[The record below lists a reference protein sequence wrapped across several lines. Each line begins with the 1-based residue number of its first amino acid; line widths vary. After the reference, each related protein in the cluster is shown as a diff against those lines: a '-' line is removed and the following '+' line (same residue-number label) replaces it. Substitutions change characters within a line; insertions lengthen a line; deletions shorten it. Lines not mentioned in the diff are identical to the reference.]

1 MEKKRVR
8 IYKAE
13 QGGSMM
19 NPLSDFITKA
29 QYGQQQQVDPQ
40 QLVMQ
45 TVSAIAPAELGGQ
58 GNDPND
64 VYMQLAQ
71 THGQEM
77 ASSIINAAVGYIQ
90 QMTSGAQSQQAQTT
104 EPSSD
109 QLSIQ
114 EELIAQER
122 ERQRIMQEQMAE
134 QQDDDFMDEL
144 LYGEAKEGGS
154 LDKMKKQYVKSAV
167 KLAKKE
173 LGDAG
178 TNNEQPVDSTD
189 IREGRNS
196 KVSNFLTS
204 VQNNAYLSQVEKQAE
219 NMFMQ
224 QFGGNVSPDLYKYV
238 YGGYDPSI
246 PELTMAQNGITVTD
260 KWGNT
265 KQMSQEDADYWNQ
278 MSSGNPDLRLTDF
291 SLASDAPKQTTSE
304 NLTDQQKMFLNA
316 GRAYGYPT
324 QGYYPNYVP
333 YSTDN
338 FWNSVIPYNR
348 GQKRTVLGQGKY
360 DVGSLP
366 FSPYF
371 GPDLSGF
378 EVKKER
384 LGLGSKKYTYR
395 PLYGTDTP
403 ESSDELTKDK
413 RERQGPFSNLGEKLK
428 YRFMKEEPGVDRKVK
443 GITSKG
449 WLGNIKKAQEGL
461 QKFQGNEQGN
471 QVNNQNQTI
480 PELKPKSSKE
490 VWQTTRPEIMQSWGV
505 QDIQSGEDLL
515 KDWEMETFEMK
526 EFDPQTALMA
536 TNMGANF
543 LSSLAT
549 SPRFDKGARQAQ
561 RDAYT
566 GQTMDNIAADTF
578 YTQPGTYFTNAESAF
593 RGKKPGAPQGEGFEN
608 IVKHGGPIMAQ
619 GGTPYPQR
627 FGSLQITPTAMG
639 GNDIDQYIGKQ
650 GVEVKD
656 SISAVPREDANL
668 EAEGGETAYGDING
682 DGFPEH
688 YKINGPRHTEGGV
701 PLNIPDGTFI
711 FSDTRSMKITDCNI
725 LKMFNKPC
733 GKGGFTPATLAKP
746 YDINS
751 YRKILQDPTSDQ
763 LDKKTAEL
771 MIKQYVLKLGA
782 LALAQESKK
791 GFPQG
796 IPEVARPYMEAMGI
810 KDEDLLPKDPNA
822 TEGTPQEMDMM
833 AMTSEEGM
841 PAEDE
846 MMEQPMA
853 QLGQIVKGAK
863 QLGRIA
869 NPFNTI
875 NTLAKTVA
883 PIMIN
888 PVHFPTFGMLAGER
902 TMVGPFTGSP
912 LNFLPGYGKDL
923 EKEMGPNEAF
933 RYFGDTLD
941 YVKLNNNMLD
951 SADGPLLRMGKSR
964 IKSDPGQWFEQGKPN
979 AAYTSVFG
987 VRANPDAPGSNLR
1000 YMPSAGRNGVLI
1012 GDVSNTNSRV
1022 INLNDPGATAYRRL
1036 FFSNKLSPVDLDN
1049 PWDWKNYGG
1058 NAQALLERYG
1068 YAAGLAGLAGAMG
1081 FTAPQEYLDEYVTD
1095 PIMNFTEG
1103 ARNTISEFMENPF
1116 NYRKQDGGEQMP
1128 MVMYG
1133 MEMGGYDMP
1142 FAQETPMEIFQR
1154 GGQLDKYQ
1162 DKGEVKKSTKVYTK
1176 TDLPENAVIKTE
1188 KDAWNIQP
1196 GDFVLQA
1203 DGTYRKVLTSGF
1215 NPQKVAVD
1223 TGTQK
1228 QTVQDFIAK
1237 SPENKQ
1243 IIDQANAIIKKGID
1257 DKTITCLDKSC
1268 SQIRITGKFNPP
1280 YKDRIILSRAL
1291 NSNINFG
1298 TDKYTVKKQSYTPGY
1313 EGKGAFVA
1321 GFTPEDYEKR
1331 FIFEKARGA
1340 GNTDDEA
1347 FAIVDQVYADPKL
1360 KAKFRKDYLTML
1372 GVPNIPTTDEELL
1385 KPDFYKTRYA
1395 DVTKGIESVLTKD
1408 FARPA
1413 VGDDALSGFE
1423 HFDAFGFSPDVK
1435 YEYSPEELQEKETVI
1450 SGPGGDMIPVNIPV
1464 PKYAPWWLQDTI
1476 GTTGAAIRMFSR
1488 QDQFPPSFR
1497 VDYEEP
1503 RGPFL
1508 DPARELAAQSESSNK
1523 MINYL
1528 SKFAGPQNLVNI
1540 ASNIMGQDS
1549 KAAAEIL
1556 AKYNN
1561 ANVQLDRQD
1570 EYAGTD
1576 IRNREADARMKAAQ
1590 AVVDA
1595 TNKTIAGRQNTRLAD
1610 TKYLE
1615 DQLKSAITNRWMT
1628 DTVNQMYPDF
1638 AVDPSVGGKLMKT
1651 PGYKTPSPT
1660 KPNNLDDYY
1669 SRFYDLTGDK
1679 EQASKLAMFQYNKD
1693 KAVASADNQYPIEA
1707 IMSMYNREYGGELPE
1722 AQTGLIKSAGNML
1735 SKIPG
1740 MSRMINPALA
1750 RFTGSSLA
1758 QFPQSDLVRPLGSQT
1773 PVPLSELSEL
1783 SNLQDIP
1790 EYLPEL
1796 QQNYPV
1802 MQAGFIPK
1810 LPSLPTSITDIGE
1823 SLGSLAKYALPTL
1836 GTPSTINPES
1846 LSSMGTVTDPKSI
1859 TDDELLD
1866 LIAKIDFTQPVEQWV
1881 KNLHPTELLVLKA
1894 NKDRINAL
1902 KDTVKKSKGKDKGKA
1917 VTEKPKAPVQPISKD
1932 ELNETA
1938 LELYG
1943 IEYKNLTDA
1952 QMMDV
1957 ISYNNFKKIA
1967 NPPKKTRTR
1976 KSKTETVSTPQTNMD
1991 IITQTREKLAM
2002 DNYGE
2007 SYETLTGLAKKM
2019 IDSEVQRLLGSET
2032 PPFQSGGIFVM
2043 GSNVFPPM
2051 FY

>member
-64 VYMQLAQ
+64 VYMKLAQ

-90 QMTSGAQSQQAQTT
+90 QMTSGAQSEQAQST
-104 EPSSD
+104 EPVSD

-134 QQDDDFMDEL
+134 QEDDDFMNEL

-167 KLAKKE
+167 KLAKKQ

-316 GRAYGYPT
+316 GKAYGYPT
-324 QGYYPNYVP
+324 QGYYPNYIP

-338 FWNSVIPYNR
+338 FFNSVIPYNR
-348 GQKRTVLGQGKY
+348 GQKRTVMGQGRY

-428 YRFMKEEPGVDRKVK
+428 YRLMKEEPGVDRKVK

-526 EFDPQTALMA
+526 EFDPQQALLA
-536 TNMGANF
+536 KNVIGSGIASIG
-543 LSSLAT
+543 SSPL
-549 SPRFDKGARQAQ
+549 FDKGARQAK

-578 YTQPGTYFTNAESAF
+578 YTQPGTYFTNAEAAF
-593 RGKKPGAPQGEGFEN
+593 RGKKPGAPQGEGFEA
-608 IVKHGGPIMAQ
+608 IVKYGGPIMAK

-639 GNDIDQYIGKQ
+639 GNDIDQYIGKK

-701 PLNIPDGTFI
+701 PLNLPDGTFI

-888 PVHFPTFGMLAGER
+888 PIHFPTFGMALDPDIGI
-902 TMVGPFTGSP
+902 GPFTGNP
-912 LNFLPGYGKDL
+912 LNILPIGKKL
-923 EKEMGPNEAF
+923 EGDNSAF
-933 RYFGDTLD
+933 RKFGDTLD
-941 YVKLNNNMLD
+941 YVKFSRSLD
-951 SADGPLLRMGKSR
+951 PSHGPLLRLGKSQTAGEGNWAAPN
-964 IKSDPGQWFEQGKPN
+964 KVNEAYPGVF
-979 AAYTSVFG
+979 AAEFNT
-987 VRANPDAPGSNLR
+987 AIPGSNLGYKSIPNR
-1000 YMPSAGRNGVLI
+1000 RGVLI
-1012 GDVSNTNSRV
+1012 TDAQGNRMPKISID
-1022 INLNDPGATAYRRL
+1022 DPGLFLKRRVPFL
-1036 FFSNKLSPVDLDN
+1036 SDRYIDIDMDKLRNDEF
-1049 PWDWKNYGG
+1049 DWRTMGG
-1058 NAQALLERYG
+1058 NAQAMAERYG
-1068 YAAGLAGLAGAMG
+1068 YAAGLAGLAGAAG
-1081 FTAPQEYLDEYVTD
+1081 FTEPQEYLDEYVTD

-1103 ARNTISEFMENPF
+1103 ARKTISEFMENPF

-1128 MVMYG
+1128 MAMYG
-1133 MEMGGYDMP
+1133 MTMGGYDLP
-1142 FAQETPMEIFQR
+1142 FVQETPMEIFQR
-1154 GGQLDKYQ
+1154 GGQLAQYQ
-1162 DKGEVKKSTKVYTK
+1162 NAGEVKKSTKVYTK

-1196 GDFVLQA
+1196 GDFVLQS

-1228 QTVQDFIAK
+1228 QTVQEFIAK

-1243 IIDQANAIIKKGID
+1243 IIDKANAIIKKGID

-1280 YKDRIILSRAL
+1280 FKDRIILSRAL

-1321 GFTPEDYEKR
+1321 GFTPEEYEKR
-1331 FIFEKARGA
+1331 FIFEKAKGA

-1395 DVTKGIESVLTKD
+1395 DVTKGMESVLTKD

-1413 VGDDALSGFE
+1413 IGDDALSGFE
-1423 HFDAFGFSPDVK
+1423 HFDAFGFSPELK
-1435 YEYSPEELQEKETVI
+1435 YEYSPYELENKQTIV

-1476 GTTGAAIRMFSR
+1476 GTAGAAIRMFSR

-1549 KAAAEIL
+1549 KVAADIL
-1556 AKYNN
+1556 SKYNN
-1561 ANVQLDRQD
+1561 ANTQLARQD
-1570 EYAGTD
+1570 DYAGLD
-1576 IRNREADARMKAAQ
+1576 IRNREADNRMKAAQ

-1610 TKYLE
+1610 MKYLE

-1628 DTVNQMYPDF
+1628 DTVNQMYLDF
-1638 AVDPSVGGKLMKT
+1638 AVDPSVGGKLIKT
-1651 PGYKTPSPT
+1651 PNYKNPSPT
-1660 KPNNLDDYY
+1660 KSNNLDDYY
-1669 SRFYDLTGDK
+1669 SRFYDLTDDK

-1693 KAVASADNQYPIEA
+1693 KTGASTNNDYPIEA

-1722 AQTGLIKSAGNML
+1722 AQTGLIKLAGNML
-1735 SKIPG
+1735 SKVPG
-1740 MSRMINPALA
+1740 ISRMVNPTLA

-1758 QFPQSDLVRPLGSQT
+1758 QIPQSDLVRPLGSQT
-1773 PVPLSELSEL
+1773 PVSLSELSEL
-1783 SNLQDIP
+1783 SNLQDAP

-1796 QQNYPV
+1796 QQDYPV

-1810 LPSLPTSITDIGE
+1810 LPGLPASITDIGE

-1836 GTPSTINPES
+1836 GTPSSINPES

-1866 LIAKIDFTQPVEQWV
+1866 LIAKIDFTQPVEQWMN
-1881 KNLHPTELLVLKA
+1881 NLHPTELLVLKA
-1894 NKDRINAL
+1894 NKDRINVL
-1902 KDTVKKSKGKDKGKA
+1902 KDTIKQSKGKAKGKT
-1917 VTEKPKAPVQPISKD
+1917 VTKKPKAPVQPISKD

-1943 IEYKNLTDA
+1943 MEYKNLTDA

-1967 NPPKKTRTR
+1967 NPPKKTRT
-1976 KSKTETVSTPQTNMD
+1976 KKPKTETVSAPQVNTDM
-1991 IITQTREKLAM
+1991 ITQTREKLAM
-2002 DNYGE
+2002 DYYGE

-2019 IDSEVQRLLGSET
+2019 IDNEVQKLLGSET

>member
-8 IYKAE
+8 IYRAE

-45 TVSAIAPAELGGQ
+45 TVAAIAPAELGGQ

-64 VYMQLAQ
+64 EYMRLAQ

-104 EPSSD
+104 EPVSD

-114 EELIAQER
+114 EELIAQEK
-122 ERQRIMQEQMAE
+122 ERQRLMQEQMAE
-134 QQDDDFMDEL
+134 QEDDDFMNEL

-154 LDKMKKQYVKSAV
+154 LDKMKKRYVKSAV

-178 TNNEQPVDSTD
+178 TNNEEPVDSTD
-189 IREGRNS
+189 IREGRNR

-238 YGGYDPSI
+238 YGGNDPSI

-291 SLASDAPKQTTSE
+291 SLASDAPVKTDSDG
-304 NLTDQQKMFLNA
+304 LTDQQKMFLNA
-316 GRAYGYPT
+316 GKASGYQT
-324 QGYYPNYVP
+324 KGYYPNYVP

-338 FWNSVIPYNR
+338 FFNAMIPFNR
-348 GQKRTVLGQGKY
+348 GQKRTVMGQGRY

-395 PLYGTDTP
+395 PLYGTDRP

-413 RERQGPFSNLGEKLK
+413 RERQGPFSNLSEKLK
-428 YRFMKEEPGVDRKVK
+428 YGFMKEEPGVDRKVK

-449 WLGNIKKAQEGL
+449 WLGSIKKAQEGL

-471 QVNNQNQTI
+471 QVNNQNQMI
-480 PELKPKSSKE
+480 PELKPNSSRE
-490 VWQTTRPEIMQSWGV
+490 VWQTTRPEIMQSWGL

-536 TNMGANF
+536 KNMGLNF
-543 LSSLAT
+543 LSSVAS
-549 SPRFDKGARQAQ
+549 SPRFDRGARQAQ

-593 RGKKPGAPQGEGFEN
+593 RGKKPGAPQGEGFEA
-608 IVKHGGPIMAQ
+608 IVKYGGPIMSK

-650 GVEVKD
+650 DVEVKD

-688 YKINGPRHTEGGV
+688 YKINGPRHTDGGV
-701 PLNIPDGTFI
+701 PLNLPDGTFI

-810 KDEDLLPKDPNA
+810 KDENLLPKDPNA
-822 TEGTPQEMDMM
+822 TEGTPQEMNMM

-853 QLGQIVKGAK
+853 QNGIIQRSDPSMQEYIKTMNKYYNRRGIDNEFLPSGVGPMTEDQMYNWNELQENI
-863 QLGRIA
+863 Q
-869 NPFNTI
+869 PFNI
-875 NTLAKTVA
+875 PQSN
-883 PIMIN
+883 I
-888 PVHFPTFGMLAGER
+888 R
-902 TMVGPFTGSP
+902 TPQDNLQRMQEATEDCPCM
-912 LNFLPGYGKDL
+912 
-923 EKEMGPNEAF
+923 KEM
-933 RYFGDTLD
+933 L
-941 YVKLNNNMLD
+941 V
-951 SADGPLLRMGKSR
+951 
-964 IKSDPGQWFEQGKPN
+964 QGVPQ
-979 AAYTSVFG
+979 
-987 VRANPDAPGSNLR
+987 
-1000 YMPSAGRNGVLI
+1000 LI
-1012 GDVSNTNSRV
+1012 CV
-1022 INLNDPGATAYRRL
+1022 PC
-1036 FFSNKLSPVDLDN
+1036 
-1049 PWDWKNYGG
+1049 
-1058 NAQALLERYG
+1058 E
-1068 YAAGLAGLAGAMG
+1068 
-1081 FTAPQEYLDEYVTD
+1081 E
-1095 PIMNFTEG
+1095 
-1103 ARNTISEFMENPF
+1103 
-1116 NYRKQDGGEQMP
+1116 MP
-1128 MVMYG
+1128 MAMYG
-1133 MEMGGYDMP
+1133 MELGGYDMP

-1154 GGQLDKYQ
+1154 GGQLAKYQ
-1162 DKGEVKKSTKVYTK
+1162 NAGEVKKSTKVYNK

-1243 IIDQANAIIKKGID
+1243 IIDEANAIIEKAIDQEKAIRGYKDAKGNFIE
-1257 DKTITCLDKSC
+1257 DKTKNGVKLLGNLNLS
-1268 SQIRITGKFNPP
+1268 F
-1280 YKDRIILSRAL
+1280 KDRVILSRAL
-1291 NSNINFG
+1291 NSNPDFG
-1298 TDKYTVKKQSYTPGY
+1298 TDKYKILSQSATEGYSKK
-1313 EGKGAFVA
+1313 EKGTIKGTGSFVS

-1331 FIFEKARGA
+1331 YIFEKAKGA

-1372 GVPNIPTTDEELL
+1372 GVSNIPTTDEELL

-1395 DVTKGIESVLTKD
+1395 DVTKGMESVLTKD

-1413 VGDDALSGFE
+1413 IGDDALSGFE
-1423 HFDAFGFSPDVK
+1423 HFDAFGFSPELK
-1435 YEYSPEELQEKETVI
+1435 YEYSPDELENKENVVL
-1450 SGPGGDMIPVNIPV
+1450 GPGGDMMPVNIPV

-1549 KAAAEIL
+1549 KAAADIL

-1561 ANVQLDRQD
+1561 ANTQLDRQD

-1610 TKYLE
+1610 MKYLE

-1628 DTVNQMYPDF
+1628 DTVNQMYPDY
-1638 AVDPSVGGKLMKT
+1638 AVDPSVGGKLIKT
-1651 PGYKTPSPT
+1651 PNYKNPNPT
-1660 KPNNLDDYY
+1660 KSNNLDDYY
-1669 SRFYDLTGDK
+1669 NRFYDLTKDK
-1679 EQASKLAMFQYNKD
+1679 GEASKLAMFQYNKD
-1693 KAVASADNQYPIEA
+1693 KTSASVEDQYPIEA

-1722 AQTGLIKSAGNML
+1722 AQTGIIKQAGNML

-1740 MSRMINPALA
+1740 ISRMINPALA
-1750 RFTGSSLA
+1750 RFTGSTLA

-1773 PVPLSELSEL
+1773 PVSLSELSEL
-1783 SNLQDIP
+1783 SNLQSIP
-1790 EYLPEL
+1790 EYLPEM

-1810 LPSLPTSITDIGE
+1810 LPGLPASITDIGE
-1823 SLGSLAKYALPTL
+1823 SIGSLAKYVLPTL
-1836 GTPSTINPES
+1836 GTPSSINPES
-1846 LSSMGTVTDPKSI
+1846 LSSMGTITDPKSI

-1881 KNLHPTELLVLKA
+1881 NNLHPTELLVLKA
-1894 NKDRINAL
+1894 NKDRINVL
-1902 KDTVKKSKGKDKGKA
+1902 KDTVKKSKGKATGKTA
-1917 VTEKPKAPVQPISKD
+1917 TEKPKAPAQSISKD
-1932 ELNETA
+1932 ELNKTA

-1943 IEYKNLTDA
+1943 MEYKDLTDA

-1976 KSKTETVSTPQTNMD
+1976 KPKTETVSAPQTNVDM
-1991 IITQTREKLAM
+1991 ITQTREKLAM

-2007 SYETLTGLAKKM
+2007 SYETLTGLAQKM

-2032 PPFQSGGIFVM
+2032 PPFKSGGIFVM

>member
-64 VYMQLAQ
+64 EYMRLAQ

-90 QMTSGAQSQQAQTT
+90 QMTSGAQSEQAQST
-104 EPSSD
+104 EPVSD

-134 QQDDDFMDEL
+134 QEDDDFMDEL

-167 KLAKKE
+167 KLAKKQ

-224 QFGGNVSPDLYKYV
+224 QFGGNISPDLYKYV

-260 KWGNT
+260 KWGNA
-265 KQMSQEDADYWNQ
+265 KQMSQEDADYWYQ
-278 MSSGNPDLRLTDF
+278 LSSGNPDLRLTDF
-291 SLASDAPKQTTSE
+291 SLASDAPTETDSD
-304 NLTDQQKMFLNA
+304 NLTDQQRMFYNA
-316 GRAYGYPT
+316 GKLSGYPS

-348 GQKRTVLGQGKY
+348 GQKKTVLGQGRY
-360 DVGSLP
+360 DAGSLP

-413 RERQGPFSNLGEKLK
+413 RERQGPFSNLGEKLN
-428 YRFMKEEPGVDRKVK
+428 YGF
-443 GITSKG
+443 
-449 WLGNIKKAQEGL
+449 KKAFSADPDKQKDGRFKGFMSKVFTKPEQAKYGL

-490 VWQTTRPEIMQSWGV
+490 VWQTTRPEIMESWGV
-505 QDIQSGEDLL
+505 KDIQSGEDLL
-515 KDWEMETFEMK
+515 KDWEMEMFEMK
-526 EFDPQTALMA
+526 EFDPQQALLA
-536 TNMGANF
+536 KNVIGSGIASIG
-543 LSSLAT
+543 SSPL
-549 SPRFDKGARQAQ
+549 FDKGARQAQ

-578 YTQPGTYFTNAESAF
+578 YTQPGTYFTNAEAAF
-593 RGKKPGAPQGEGFEN
+593 RGKKPGAPQGEGFEA
-608 IVKHGGPIMAQ
+608 IVKYGGPIMAK

-639 GNDIDQYIGKQ
+639 GNDIDQYIGKKK
-650 GVEVKD
+650 VEVKD
-656 SISAVPREDANL
+656 SLGPEDRSTANL

-701 PLNIPDGTFI
+701 PLNLPDGTFI

-853 QLGQIVKGAK
+853 
-863 QLGRIA
+863 
-869 NPFNTI
+869 
-875 NTLAKTVA
+875 
-883 PIMIN
+883 
-888 PVHFPTFGMLAGER
+888 
-902 TMVGPFTGSP
+902 
-912 LNFLPGYGKDL
+912 
-923 EKEMGPNEAF
+923 
-933 RYFGDTLD
+933 
-941 YVKLNNNMLD
+941 
-951 SADGPLLRMGKSR
+951 
-964 IKSDPGQWFEQGKPN
+964 
-979 AAYTSVFG
+979 
-987 VRANPDAPGSNLR
+987 
-1000 YMPSAGRNGVLI
+1000 
-1012 GDVSNTNSRV
+1012 
-1022 INLNDPGATAYRRL
+1022 
-1036 FFSNKLSPVDLDN
+1036 
-1049 PWDWKNYGG
+1049 
-1058 NAQALLERYG
+1058 
-1068 YAAGLAGLAGAMG
+1068 
-1081 FTAPQEYLDEYVTD
+1081 
-1095 PIMNFTEG
+1095 
-1103 ARNTISEFMENPF
+1103 
-1116 NYRKQDGGEQMP
+1116 
-1128 MVMYG
+1128 MYG
-1133 MEMGGYDMP
+1133 MTMGGYDLP
-1142 FAQETPMEIFQR
+1142 FAPSDYMYKQ

-1162 DKGEVKKSTKVYTK
+1162 DKGEVKTSPKVYTK
-1176 TDLPENAVIKTE
+1176 ESLPEGAVIKTS
-1188 KDAWNIQP
+1188 KDAWNLKT
-1196 GDFVLQA
+1196 GEFVLQP
-1203 DGTYRKVLTSGF
+1203 DGTYRKVTLVKF
-1215 NPQKVAVD
+1215 DPRKVAVD
-1223 TGTQK
+1223 TGTKK
-1228 QTVQDFIAK
+1228 QTVQDFMSQA
-1237 SPENKQ
+1237 PENKQ
-1243 IIDQANAIIKKGID
+1243 IIERANAIIEKAVKEGKAVRGYEDANGRFIKDDTKNGI
-1257 DKTITCLDKSC
+1257 KLLGNLDLSF
-1268 SQIRITGKFNPP
+1268 Q
-1280 YKDRIILSRAL
+1280 DRIILSRAL
-1291 NSNINFG
+1291 NSNANFG
-1298 TDKYTVKKQSYTPGY
+1298 TDKYTVLEQGYTPQY
-1313 EGKGAFVA
+1313 TGKGAFTS

-1347 FAIVDQVYADPKL
+1347 FAIVDQVYNDPVL
-1360 KAKFRKDYLTML
+1360 KAKFRRDYLTML
-1372 GVPNIPTTDEELL
+1372 GIPNVPANDEELL
-1385 KPDFYKTRYA
+1385 KPDFYKTRYSE
-1395 DVTKGIESVLTKD
+1395 VTKGMENVLARD
-1408 FARPA
+1408 FARPSM
-1413 VGDDALSGFE
+1413 GDDALAGFE

-1435 YEYSPEELQEKETVI
+1435 YEYSSDELENEQTIV
-1450 SGPGGDMIPVNIPV
+1450 SGPGGDMMAVNIPV

-1476 GTTGAAIRMFSR
+1476 GTAGAAIRMFSR

-1549 KAAAEIL
+1549 KAAADIL

-1561 ANVQLDRQD
+1561 ADAQLARQD
-1570 EYAGTD
+1570 DYAGVD
-1576 IRNREADARMKAAQ
+1576 IRNREADNRMKAAQ

-1610 TKYLE
+1610 MNFLE
-1615 DQLKSAITNRWMT
+1615 ERLKSAITNRWLT

-1638 AVDPSVGGKLMKT
+1638 AVDPSIGGKLIKT

-1679 EQASKLAMFQYNKD
+1679 EEATKLAMFQYNKD
-1693 KAVASADNQYPIEA
+1693 KTGAAAETQYPIEA

-1722 AQTGLIKSAGNML
+1722 AQTGLIKQAGNML

-1740 MSRMINPALA
+1740 ISRIINPSLV
-1750 RFTGSSLA
+1750 RFTGSALP
-1758 QFPQSDLVRPLGSQT
+1758 QMPQSNLVKTLGNQT
-1773 PVPLSELSEL
+1773 PISLSELN
-1783 SNLQDIP
+1783 NLQLMP
-1790 EYLPEL
+1790 EYLPEIPE
-1796 QQNYPV
+1796 NYPV
-1802 MQAGFIPK
+1802 IQAGLFSK
-1810 LPSLPTSITDIGE
+1810 LPSMPASVTDFGKSVGDLLPFLAGTTLKTPTS
-1823 SLGSLAKYALPTL
+1823 L
-1836 GTPSTINPES
+1836 NPES
-1846 LSSMGTVTDPKSI
+1846 LSSMGTVTDPKNIS
-1859 TDDELLD
+1859 DDEL
-1866 LIAKIDFTQPVEQWV
+1866 INIITKVDFTKPVEQWV
-1881 KNLHPTELLVLKA
+1881 NNLHPTELLVLKA
-1894 NKDRINAL
+1894 NKDRVNIL
-1902 KDTVKKSKGKDKGKA
+1902 KDSVKTKSKAKTKTVA
-1917 VTEKPKAPVQPISKD
+1917 ASEQPKAPTQPISKD
-1932 ELNETA
+1932 ELNETS

-1943 IEYKNLTDA
+1943 LNYKDLSDA
-1952 QMMDV
+1952 QMIDV
-1957 ISYNNFKKIA
+1957 ISFSNFKKMA
-1967 NPPKKTRTR
+1967 NPPKKSRA
-1976 KSKTETVSTPQTNMD
+1976 KKTKNQPASPATQDADLV
-1991 IITQTREKLAM
+1991 TQTREKMAM

-2007 SYETLTGLAKKM
+2007 SYETLSGLAKKM
-2019 IDSEVQRLLGSET
+2019 IDNEVQRLLGSET
-2032 PPFQSGGIFVM
+2032 PPFQLGGIFVM
-2043 GSNVFPPM
+2043 GSNVFPPI